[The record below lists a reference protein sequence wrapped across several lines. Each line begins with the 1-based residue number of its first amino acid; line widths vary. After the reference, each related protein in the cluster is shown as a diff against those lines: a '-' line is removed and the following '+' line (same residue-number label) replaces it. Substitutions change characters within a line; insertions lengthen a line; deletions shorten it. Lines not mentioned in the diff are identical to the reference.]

1 MNIYIYIYIYI
12 HIHVRYRYTHTWYTD
27 IQNETTPSLSQQ
39 RPRVPGEGK
48 LDPEFGAVG
57 LHGLSRS

>member
-1 MNIYIYIYIYI
+1 MNIY
-12 HIHVRYRYTHTWYTD
+12 IHVRYRYTHMVYRHPKRK
-27 IQNETTPSLSQQ
+27 TPSLSQK
-39 RPRVPGEGK
+39 RPRAPGEGK